1 MTENS
6 TILEVNLN
14 NDEALNIFDGYS
26 YIESLYVHDIYD
38 VDKFI
43 NKVKDIQIKNLGF
56 GHLSINKET
65 KFHQLDKSLEIFYVG
80 HPDGF
85 GADYNFMVENVL
97 YPQFVKSFGDEYDY
111 DPEIDDEHFQGYQD
125 TFTVNDLSFLNV
137 FENLKEISIS
147 ITASELDFNEL
158 KNLTKL
164 EKIEIRGRLNSNIK
178 HQGNLTSVRELTIQ
192 TPSIRPF
199 IGFTN
204 LKKLNIE
211 GIWSFES
218 IKNKEYHFDIGS
230 IDSFQHLEELTLLI
244 NETVDT
250 RPLGKLKA
258 LKKIN
263 ISERSE
269 NSPNIDLSFL
279 NKLINLE
286 ELEFNNYSFDN
297 FRFLNNLSHLKKLAF
312 KNCNWNTVCDLSNFT
327 GLQKLEELIL
337 YENWLNDTVKV
348 EVKEEFIDVSTFLK
362 MQQSDDEDVN
372 TDDRQQKFKYENK
385 IVREFS
391 KMFSNV
397 DKLSQL
403 NKIKRLQIVGCDNT
417 PQLEF
422 FKNISDVIIK
432 RRSWE

>member
-56 GHLSINKET
+56 GHLSINKDT
-65 KFHQLDKSLEIFYVG
+65 KFHQLDKSLETFYVG

-97 YPQFVKSFGDEYDY
+97 YPQFVKSLGDEYDY

-125 TFTVNDLSFLNV
+125 TFTVNDLSFLNA

-192 TPSIRPF
+192 TPSISPF
-199 IGFTN
+199 IGFSN

-286 ELEFNNYSFDN
+286 DLEFNNYSFDN
-297 FRFLNNLSHLKKLAF
+297 FRFLNSLSHLKKLAF

-337 YENWLNDTVKV
+337 YENWFNDTVKV

-391 KMFSNV
+391 KMFTNV